1 MQLIF
6 SLCLWTKTQWQG
18 TSRCRQEF
26 IPFPNDIF
34 RLQMSLLPF
43 QSLDLTF
50 LFLNFVQLILF
61 GRTSIFPFSSILFCM
76 DCFIVENVLF
86 LFEPLRAA
94 LPVVILSLFNHIC
107 EGVIIELLDSMC
119 RDCTDKQYM
128 ITSKSF
134 NLQLLN
140 LLIPCAVVPMVG

>member
-34 RLQMSLLPF
+34 RLQMSLLHF

-86 LFEPLRAA
+86 LFEPLSCDFVFVQSHLWRGYHW
-94 LPVVILSLFNHIC
+94 VVESSNTMCCGTYGGLIILCIC
-107 EGVIIELLDSMC
+107 
-119 RDCTDKQYM
+119 
-128 ITSKSF
+128 TSYSGRLEARSCEF
-134 NLQLLN
+134 HYQ
-140 LLIPCAVVPMVG
+140 IS

>member
-1 MQLIF
+1 
-6 SLCLWTKTQWQG
+6 
-18 TSRCRQEF
+18 
-26 IPFPNDIF
+26 
-34 RLQMSLLPF
+34 MSLLHF

-61 GRTSIFPFSSILFCM
+61 GRTSIFPFSSILFCI

-107 EGVIIELLDSMC
+107 EGVIESLDSIC

-128 ITSKSF
+128 ITLKSF

>member
-1 MQLIF
+1 MSEQRHSDREHLDVDKSSFPSLI
-6 SLCLWTKTQWQG
+6 
-18 TSRCRQEF
+18 
-26 IPFPNDIF
+26 DIF
-34 RLQMSLLPF
+34 RLQMSLLHF

-107 EGVIIELLDSMC
+107 EGVIIELDSMC
-119 RDCTDKQYM
+119 RDCTDKQ
-128 ITSKSF
+128 
-134 NLQLLN
+134 
-140 LLIPCAVVPMVG
+140 

>member
-1 MQLIF
+1 M
-6 SLCLWTKTQWQG
+6 
-18 TSRCRQEF
+18 
-26 IPFPNDIF
+26 
-34 RLQMSLLPF
+34 
-43 QSLDLTF
+43 
-50 LFLNFVQLILF
+50 
-61 GRTSIFPFSSILFCM
+61 
-76 DCFIVENVLF
+76 ENVLF

-107 EGVIIELLDSMC
+107 EGVIIELDSMC